1 MNTFLITA
9 DRVIAGPA
17 DRVTADGAVLVDE
30 STGAVSAVGPAAE
43 LDATVDPQVPR
54 LRCPGATV
62 LPGMTDCHVHLAFDS
77 DPDPIGTAH
86 RSGHSDT
93 PHAHP

>member
-1 MNTFLITA
+1 MNTLLITA

-43 LDATVDPQVPR
+43 LDGP
-54 LRCPGATV
+54 
-62 LPGMTDCHVHLAFDS
+62 LPAA
-77 DPDPIGTAH
+77 PA
-86 RSGHSDT
+86 
-93 PHAHP
+93 AQ